1 MASSATLVRPREVSN
16 RSLAT
21 NLPRFWNSQ
30 KRTCALLS
38 IKPRYAEAIFR
49 GEKRFE
55 FRRTIF
61 RKPVNVVVV
70 YVTSPTCLVAGEF
83 DVTEVITD
91 SVEDL
96 WGRTSRHAGIDRD
109 RFLEYFDGCD
119 LGYAIAIGG
128 VRRYKKPLDL
138 SLNFGV
144 RAPQSFL
151 YI

>member
-1 MASSATLVRPREVSN
+1 MSIRP
-16 RSLAT
+16 
-21 NLPRFWNSQ
+21 P
-30 KRTCALLS
+30 
-38 IKPRYAEAIFR
+38 YAEAIFR

-61 RKPVNVVVV
+61 RKPVDTVVV

-83 DVTEVITD
+83 DVTEIVSD

-96 WGRTSRHAGIDRD
+96 WRRTSNHAGIDRELFFD
-109 RFLEYFDGCD
+109 YFEGCE

-128 VRRYKKPLDL
+128 VRLYKKPLDL

-144 RAPQSFL
+144 RAPQSFV

>member
-1 MASSATLVRPREVSN
+1 M
-16 RSLAT
+16 
-21 NLPRFWNSQ
+21 
-30 KRTCALLS
+30 S
-38 IKPRYAEAIFR
+38 IKPPYAEAIFR

-91 SVEDL
+91 SVENL
-96 WGRTSRHAGIDRD
+96 WSRTSRHAGIDRD
-109 RFLEYFDGCD
+109 LFFEYFDGCE
-119 LGYAIAIGG
+119 LGHAIAIGG

-138 SLNFGV
+138 SWKFGV